1 MVVVTDQKSN
11 PADVVLVVEA
21 TANLSAYIDVLKKCY
36 IIPSLEV
43 FNGGPP
49 DPTDIGHDYSCSL
62 YNLVTF
68 FSADVIPDT
77 TSRCSG
83 VTTNIHE
90 FISWLDNLP
99 LVGGGGE
106 SCSHITEGLST
117 ALHVFDDL
125 QKVRIDIGLPVQRH
139 CILVCNSP
147 PYNLPSQEGVR
158 YVGYMADQLASTM
171 AKRGIHLSIISP
183 RKIPALQK
191 LYEESTLPND
201 MSVPTKDF
209 TTDPRHHVLLHGF
222 QLEERAH
229 SPAGDHTNMDK
240 PAENKNPS
248 SPAPPSFASTT
259 GFSPAP
265 SLSEDSSGFKIPNT
279 TSTGPP
285 YSAQDS
291 VTSSMVSLPSPQQP
305 LMSQP
310 SPSPQIPMQHSPMP
324 QMPQGQP
331 QPQQQAQPIV
341 SQPQMTNQMPPQ
353 SQYEQMKMNMM
364 QQSNDMQNR
373 STAMVTNA
381 PNQPVFSQPPM
392 DQVPQAS
399 MPAQQGPPNQMKDR
413 KIIWQGILEWQEKM
427 KAGGPQT
434 PKVNR
439 QLQCHLSIGQA
450 DPDINAMNWPK
461 ELIMQLIPQSL
472 LNSTQLQPLF
482 KNSRQV
488 AFHFG
493 SQNLDDLRN
502 LYKVMGTGFAG
513 CVHFPPGSQCEVRV
527 LLLLFSNKRKAFI
540 GLIPN
545 DQTAFVNGI
554 RTVIYSHKLRQ
565 QQQQRP
571 DQPQQMPQQ
580 AGFPGQQ
587 QAMPTQQMQNP
598 QAAQFGDERKKVQQM
613 PQVSM
618 QNPIMT
624 QQQANMQKQMQ
635 ATQIAKQQEQ
645 HKLLAAQQQRL
656 QLQQQQQRHLQM
668 QQMQQQQQ
676 QQQQTGLNNQQQQQL
691 TQLLMQQQ
699 QQQQQ
704 QQGQRQPQM
713 IITHGQGGQVLHQG
727 QQQVMRGGP
736 VLQGNMPPQMA
747 PQGPSSAPQ
756 GGNMFDELNMDFL

>member
-1 MVVVTDQKSN
+1 MVVGAEQKAN

-21 TANLSAYIDVLKKCY
+21 TANLSAYIDVLKKYY

-90 FISWLDNLP
+90 FITWLDDLP
-99 LVGGGGE
+99 LIGGGGE

-158 YVGYMADQLASTM
+158 YVGYMADQLASMM

-191 LYEESTLPND
+191 LYEESTLPTD
-201 MSVPTKDF
+201 MSAPVKDF
-209 TTDPRHHVLLHGF
+209 TTDPRHLVLLHGF

-229 SPAGDHTNMDK
+229 SPAGDHVNIEK

-248 SPAPPSFASTT
+248 SPAPPSFAPST

-265 SLSEDSSGFKIPNT
+265 SLSEDSTEFKKPNT
-279 TSTGPP
+279 TSGGTPFGT
-285 YSAQDS
+285 QDS
-291 VTSSMVSLPSPQQP
+291 IVSSMPSLPSPQQP
-305 LMSQP
+305 QMSQP
-310 SPSPQIPMQHSPMP
+310 SPSQGISMQHSPAMP
-324 QMPQGQP
+324 PMQQNPPQQ
-331 QPQQQAQPIV
+331 QPQQQPMV
-341 SQPQMTNQMPPQ
+341 SQPQVTNQMPPQ
-353 SQYEQMKMNMM
+353 SQYDPMKMNMM
-364 QQSNDMQNR
+364 PNDMQNR
-373 STAMVTNA
+373 STAMATN
-381 PNQPVFSQPPM
+381 PINQPVFSQPTM
-392 DQVPQAS
+392 DQQPNVN
-399 MPAQQGPPNQMKDR
+399 MPAQPGQPNQMKDR

-461 ELIMQLIPQSL
+461 VLIMQLIPQSL

-513 CVHFPPGSQCEVRV
+513 CVHFPAGSQCEVRV
-527 LLLLFSNKRKAFI
+527 LLLLFSNKRRAFI

-554 RTVIYSHKLRQ
+554 RSVIYSHKIRQQ

-571 DQPQQMPQQ
+571 DQQPQMPQQ
-580 AGFPGQQ
+580 TGFPGPQQ
-587 QAMPTQQMQNP
+587 TMPNQPVQNP
-598 QAAQFGDERKKVQQM
+598 QGAQFGVQQM

-618 QNPIMT
+618 QNPMMT

-645 HKLLAAQQQRL
+645 QKLLAQQRL
-656 QLQQQQQRHLQM
+656 QQQRQLQM

-676 QQQQTGLNNQQQQQL
+676 QQQQPGLNNQQQQQL

-699 QQQQQ
+699 QQ
-704 QQGQRQPQM
+704 GQRQPQM
-713 IITHGQGGQVLHQG
+713 IITQGRGGQILHQG
-727 QQQVMRGGP
+727 HQQVMGGGQ
-736 VLQGNMPPQMA
+736 VLQGNMPQMA
-747 PQGPSSAPQ
+747 QQGPSSAPQ
-756 GGNMFDELNMDFL
+756 GGNMFDDLNMEFL

>member
-1 MVVVTDQKSN
+1 MVVTDQKVN

-21 TANLSAYIDVLKKCY
+21 TANLSAYIDVLKKQY
-36 IIPSLEV
+36 IVPSLEV

-68 FSADVIPDT
+68 YSADVIPDT

-90 FISWLDNLP
+90 FITWLDDLP
-99 LVGGGGE
+99 FIGGGGE

-158 YVGYMADQLASTM
+158 YVGYMADQLASMM

-191 LYEESTLPND
+191 LYEESSSPAD
-201 MSVPTKDF
+201 MSAPVKDF

-229 SPAGDHTNMDK
+229 SPAGDHTAVIDK
-240 PAENKNPS
+240 LVDKNPT
-248 SPAPPSFASTT
+248 SPAPPSISAST

-265 SLSEDSSGFKIPNT
+265 SLTDQMSVDSGFRKPNT
-279 TSTGPP
+279 TSTGNAL
-285 YSAQDS
+285 SNQDQGNPIQ
-291 VTSSMVSLPSPQQP
+291 SMPSPQQP
-305 LMSQP
+305 LNQP
-310 SPSPQIPMQHSPMP
+310 SPSPQIPLQHSPMP
-324 QMPQGQP
+324 QQPQQQP
-331 QPQQQAQPIV
+331 QPQQIV
-341 SQPQMTNQMPPQ
+341 PQQMSNPMPPQ
-353 SQYEQMKMNMM
+353 SQYDPLKMNPM
-364 QQSNDMQNR
+364 QSMDTSIQNR
-373 STAMVTNA
+373 STAMVTN
-381 PNQPVFSQPPM
+381 PTSQPMFSQPTP
-392 DQVPQAS
+392 DQQPNAG
-399 MPAQQGPPNQMKDR
+399 MPAQPGQPNPMKDR
-413 KIIWQGILEWQEKM
+413 KIIWQGMLEWQEKM

-461 ELIMQLIPQSL
+461 VLIMQLIPQSL

-513 CVHFPPGSQCEVRV
+513 CVHFPAGSQCEVRV

-554 RTVIYSHKLRQ
+554 RNVIFTHKMRQ
-565 QQQQRP
+565 QQQQRQ
-571 DQPQQMPQQ
+571 DQPQQMQQ
-580 AGFPGQQ
+580 QQPFPGQQ
-587 QAMPTQQMQNP
+587 QPGMPAQPMQNP
-598 QAAQFGDERKKVQQM
+598 QGAQFGVQQM

-618 QNPIMT
+618 QNPMMT

-635 ATQIAKQQEQ
+635 ATQLAKQQEQ
-645 HKLLAAQQQRL
+645 QKLLAQQRL
-656 QLQQQQQRHLQM
+656 QIQQQQRQLQM
-668 QQMQQQQQ
+668 QQQMQQQQQ
-676 QQQQTGLNNQQQQQL
+676 QQPGLNQQQQQL

-699 QQQQQ
+699 QQ
-704 QQGQRQPQM
+704 GQRQPQM
-713 IITHGQGGQVLHQG
+713 IIPHGGRGPVLHQG
-727 QQQVMRGGP
+727 QQQVMGGGQ
-736 VLQGNMPPQMA
+736 VLQGNMPQMA
-747 PQGPSSAPQ
+747 QQGPATGPQ
-756 GGNMFDELNMDFL
+756 GGNMFDDLDMTFLS

>member
-1 MVVVTDQKSN
+1 MVVTDQKTS

-21 TANLSAYIDVLKKCY
+21 TANLSAYIEVLKKQY
-36 IIPSLEV
+36 VIPALEV

-68 FSADVIPDT
+68 YSADVVPDT

-90 FISWLDNLP
+90 FITWLDDLP
-99 LVGGGGE
+99 FIGGGGE
-106 SCSHITEGLST
+106 SCSYVAEGLST

-158 YVGYMADQLASTM
+158 YVGYMADQLASMM
-171 AKRGIHLSIISP
+171 AKRGVHLSIISP

-191 LYEESTLPND
+191 LYEESSSPAD
-201 MSVPTKDF
+201 MSTPMKDF

-222 QLEERAH
+222 QLEERSH
-229 SPAGDHTNMDK
+229 SPAGDHSNTDRT
-240 PAENKNPS
+240 AESRNPT
-248 SPAPPSFASTT
+248 SPAPPSFPANT

-265 SLSEDSSGFKIPNT
+265 LSDTITTDPPEFKRPNT
-279 TSTGPP
+279 TLSGTQLTTQDLGTST
-285 YSAQDS
+285 Q
-291 VTSSMVSLPSPQQP
+291 SMPSPQQP
-305 LMSQP
+305 QFSNS
-310 SPSPQIPMQHSPMP
+310 SPSPQMSFQHSPAMP
-324 QMPQGQP
+324 QT
-331 QPQQQAQPIV
+331 QPQQLQPQPIV
-341 SQPQMTNQMPPQ
+341 SQTMPNPMPQQ
-353 SQYEQMKMNMM
+353 SQYDPLMNMNPM
-364 QQSNDMQNR
+364 PQVDMPNR
-373 STAMVTNA
+373 TTAMVTNMTSQ
-381 PNQPVFSQPPM
+381 PMLTQPPLEQQPV
-392 DQVPQAS
+392 S
-399 MPAQQGPPNQMKDR
+399 MPVQQGQPNPMKDR
-413 KIIWQGILEWQEKM
+413 KIIWQGMLEWQEKM

-461 ELIMQLIPQSL
+461 VLIMQLIPQSL

-493 SQNLDDLRN
+493 NQNLDDLRN

-513 CVHFPPGSQCEVRV
+513 CVHFPAGSQCEVRV

-554 RTVIYSHKLRQ
+554 RNVIFTHKMRQ
-565 QQQQRP
+565 QRQ

-580 AGFPGQQ
+580 QQFPGQPQ
-587 QAMPTQQMQNP
+587 VMPNPQMQNP
-598 QAAQFGDERKKVQQM
+598 QMQNAQMQNPQLQNPQGAQYGVQQI

-618 QNPIMT
+618 QNPMMT
-624 QQQANMQKQMQ
+624 QQQANMHKQLQ
-635 ATQIAKQQEQ
+635 ATQLAKQQEQ
-645 HKLLAAQQQRL
+645 KLLAQQQQQRL
-656 QLQQQQQRHLQM
+656 QLQQQQQRQLQM

-676 QQQQTGLNNQQQQQL
+676 QQPGLNNQQQQQL

-699 QQQQQ
+699 QQ
-704 QQGQRQPQM
+704 GQRQPQM
-713 IITHGQGGQVLHQG
+713 IIAHGRGPVLHQG
-727 QQQVMRGGP
+727 QQQVMGGGQ
-736 VLQGNMPPQMA
+736 VLQGNMPQMTQ
-747 PQGPSSAPQ
+747 QGPSSAPQ